1 MVQSKE
7 LGPTRSSLSFDA
19 AGNTTATP
27 PQIHRRHLPTCGPI
41 SSSKFSTRVEVGE
54 VSKRFTRDELEDA
67 CRRNKAKD
75 IAAMT
80 ASRKRNAIAVQNQRV
95 TQSGA
100 DPVDTSSGQMR
111 LLDVGVKLC
120 ARKCNDAKAQA
131 DRLEEAVKTQNHE
144 LFELNRE
151 ANALHE
157 MLDGNHE
164 DMRKIASLEAE
175 IHDADS
181 CSEAMLL
188 YRHQLNHM
196 HQRLGNDSVSLDGQ
210 LGEISAALST
220 AEKERV
226 CSQKMLADLESS
238 LVCASIEL
246 DETIRDTR
254 VVEEERKH
262 DLAMKQQ
269 DATSAGRMEE
279 WNKARLRSNLALN
292 ASLADANRSERERLQ
307 RTIRERQSQLKD
319 LRKSLGEHAAKLM
332 SLEESFMNI
341 EEGTGVN
348 SIAAMVLKMTYHEE
362 HHLRLMQEKKD
373 AEERLK
379 AAKASLSNDQE
390 ELDRF
395 KTKGIGSTE
404 LNREILD
411 DIKGSIASEKKGGK
425 ITKSTN
431 ERIEILLVGLRNGG
445 IGLYNRLLPFHST
458 LLDGEAPNLGDL
470 ISTNAIQTASDT
482 MEMISFTEKI
492 LGKMLTE
499 IGGIRFV
506 EPKAGRGKEDDFA
519 SPTNV
524 INCRVAPKVR
534 WSCAF
539 MYIFRRS
546 LTDTVG
552 AKPATQVEYD
562 AEDDDEDATVDS
574 TDDVPSRN
582 RLKMKSEIHVDT
594 RKQET
599 RKKRVKQ
606 QQSPSQ
612 KEIEFDD
619 TIQTASDPAE
629 DLAWEELTT
638 PSKSR
643 PKRPDPMDG
652 MRVFLTEL
660 PPEGDN

>member
-1 MVQSKE
+1 MVQKD
-7 LGPTRSSLSFDA
+7 LGPRGCDA

-27 PQIHRRHLPTCGPI
+27 SQIHRRHLPTCGPI
-41 SSSKFSTRVEVGE
+41 SPSKSSTRVEVGE
-54 VSKRFTRDELEDA
+54 ASKRFTRDELEDA

-75 IAAMT
+75 IAAMA

-100 DPVDTSSGQMR
+100 DPVDASGQLR

-131 DRLEEAVKTQNHE
+131 DRLEEEVKSQNRE
-144 LFELNRE
+144 LFELNCE

-157 MLDGNHE
+157 MLEGNHA
-164 DMRKIASLEAE
+164 DVRKIASLEAE
-175 IHDADS
+175 IHDADN
-181 CSEAMLL
+181 CSEEMLL

-196 HQRLGNDSVSLDGQ
+196 HQRLENDSVSLDGQ

-220 AEKERV
+220 EEKERV
-226 CSQKMLADLESS
+226 CSQKMLAELELS
-238 LVCASIEL
+238 LACASIEL

-254 VVEEERKH
+254 VVEDERKH

-279 WNKARLRSNLALN
+279 WNKARVRSNLALN

-319 LRKSLGEHAAKLM
+319 LRKSMGEHAAKLM
-332 SLEESFMNI
+332 SLEESFMHI
-341 EEGTGVN
+341 EQGTGVN
-348 SIAAMVLKMTYHEE
+348 SIAAMVRKMTYHEE
-362 HHLRLMQEKKD
+362 HHLQLMQEKKD
-373 AEERLK
+373 TEERLK
-379 AAKASLSNDQE
+379 ADKASFSNDKE
-390 ELDRF
+390 ELDRL

-411 DIKGSIASEKKGGK
+411 DIKGSITSEKKGGK

-431 ERIEILLVGLRNGG
+431 KRLESLLVGLRNGG

-458 LLDGEAPNLGDL
+458 LLDGDAPKLGEL
-470 ISTNAIQTASDT
+470 TPSNAIQTASDT

-506 EPKAGRGKEDDFA
+506 QPKAGRGKEDDFA
-519 SPTNV
+519 SPTNE

-534 WSCAF
+534 RSCAF
-539 MYIFRRS
+539 MY
-546 LTDTVG
+546 
-552 AKPATQVEYD
+552 
-562 AEDDDEDATVDS
+562 
-574 TDDVPSRN
+574 
-582 RLKMKSEIHVDT
+582 
-594 RKQET
+594 
-599 RKKRVKQ
+599 
-606 QQSPSQ
+606 
-612 KEIEFDD
+612 
-619 TIQTASDPAE
+619 
-629 DLAWEELTT
+629 
-638 PSKSR
+638 
-643 PKRPDPMDG
+643 
-652 MRVFLTEL
+652 VF
-660 PPEGDN
+660 